1 VATDAT
7 TVHIIQNMRKAT
19 PRHTQPEIV
28 KVQERIKQIRP
39 FRHYTG
45 IGSRNT
51 PEAVGEVLTRIAK
64 NLCRFEHVLR
74 SGGADGSDTYFEN
87 GVEEFKEIYIPWK
100 GFNDSKSLLYP
111 ENMSYDFDARTIAHN
126 HHPAWNSLTE
136 PVKKLHTRNVYQV
149 LGYDLESPSDFVICY
164 APQIG
169 DNVQGGT
176 GQAVRI
182 AKTFNIPVYNMF
194 LEKHRKEVFAMLS
207 RLNVQHAYRT
217 IKRLYLFAWQE
228 NKVVETTTKLI
239 LGVPLE
245 DMTEAQKKVM
255 IDFSNKYWSL
265 LESSLR
271 FEK

>member
-1 VATDAT
+1 MAVTI
-7 TVHIIQNMRKAT
+7 VHITQDMRKVT
-19 PRHTQPEIV
+19 PKHTRPEID
-28 KVQERIKQIRP
+28 KVQERIKQIRA

-51 PEAVGEVLTRIAK
+51 PEEVGHVLTRIAK
-64 NLCRFEHVLR
+64 NLCRFEFVLR
-74 SGGADGSDTYFEN
+74 SGGADGADTYFEN
-87 GVEEFKEIYIPWK
+87 GVQEFKEIFIPWK
-100 GFNDSKSLLYP
+100 EFNNSTSLLYP
-111 ENMSYDFDARTIAHN
+111 DNMKYMFDARTIAHN
-126 HHPAWNSLTE
+126 HHPAWNKLSE
-136 PVKKLHTRNVYQV
+136 PAKILHTRNVFQV

-169 DNVQGGT
+169 DSVQGGT

-182 AKTFNIPVYNMF
+182 AKTYNIPVYNMF
-194 LEKHRKEVFAMLS
+194 LEKDRKQVFDMLS
-207 RLNVQHAYRT
+207 RLNVEHAYKT
-217 IKRLYLFAWQE
+217 VKRLYLFAWQE

-245 DMTEAQKKVM
+245 EMTEAQKKVM